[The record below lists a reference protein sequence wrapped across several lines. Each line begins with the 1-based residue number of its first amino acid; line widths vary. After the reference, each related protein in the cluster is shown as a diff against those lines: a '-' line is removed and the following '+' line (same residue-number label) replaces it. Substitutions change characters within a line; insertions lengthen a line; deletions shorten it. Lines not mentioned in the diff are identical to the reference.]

1 MLEQERFNENH
12 AIFSFDVVSLY
23 TNIPHDDGVAAIIN
37 RGEIFNNTKNYTTTA
52 KLAELVLKN
61 NIFKFNDEWYIQQQG
76 TAMGT
81 KMAPAYANIFLAT
94 IVQI

>member
-37 RGEIFNNTKNYTTTA
+37 RGEIFNTPKITQRQPN
-52 KLAELVLKN
+52 
-61 NIFKFNDEWYIQQQG
+61 
-76 TAMGT
+76 
-81 KMAPAYANIFLAT
+81 
-94 IVQI
+94 